1 MDRELYRNK
10 NSRDNLIEIAI
21 IQYINERS
29 SYEIKLLDYENGCR
43 IKELDLEQDNV
54 DTTKKYLEITKEF
67 QQLVWERKNASET
80 DFGKLE
86 NCYDCKDSD
95 KCLGCHVFLKYI
107 NVELIA

>member
-43 IKELDLEQDNV
+43 IKELDLGQDNV
-54 DTTKKYLEITKEF
+54 DTTKKYLEITKLPP
-67 QQLVWERKNASET
+67 LVWERKNASET

-86 NCYDCKDSD
+86 NCYDCKDYD
-95 KCLGCHVFLKYI
+95 NCMGCDVFKYYI
-107 NVELIA
+107 NFELIA